1 LSRTM
6 SWPVRLTYILF
17 ALALTLSLAL
27 TAAPT
32 AKVSAE
38 PDLTKWSK
46 VKTPSE
52 KDFVIAQQT
61 DILSI
66 DTMGDGSV
74 VYAVLDGVY
83 QYYNGAW
90 VKGGST
96 GVVANVCENGVGDA
110 LFKSEDGGVTWDDI
124 TDELHEEGMY
134 APMIVSCSPDDAD
147 FVVVAGYGDTNL
159 TTSTLDIDMVIG
171 SSDGG
176 DDFSDTG
183 FTCATPV
190 FYTILSLDVSPER
203 DDKFAIALGLNQPI
217 GTTCGHDAYDGTL
230 WIFEAGTMWGG
241 AWKDASDYDTYA
253 GWDNDGAFTT
263 NSSHLGDVVL
273 QLRRR

>member
-1 LSRTM
+1 
-6 SWPVRLTYILF
+6 
-17 ALALTLSLAL
+17 LSLAL

-52 KDFVIAQQT
+52 KDLVIVQNS

-83 QYYNGAW
+83 KWYNSDWEQGAPDIDD
-90 VKGGST
+90 
-96 GVVANVCENGVGDA
+96 VCENGTGDA

-134 APMIVSCSPDDAD
+134 APMIVSCSPDDSD
-147 FVVVAGYGDTNL
+147 FVVVAGYGDLDL
-159 TTSTLDIDMVIG
+159 TDADLEIDMVVG

-183 FTCATPV
+183 IFCSDYE
-190 FYTILSLDVSPER
+190 FEKILCLDVSPER
-203 DDKFAIALGLNQPI
+203 DDKYAIAVGSLM
-217 GTTCGHDAYDGTL
+217 TTMQAPAPEGTL
-230 WIFEAGTMWGG
+230 WIFEAGTLW
-241 AWKDASDYDTYA
+241 
-253 GWDNDGAFTT
+253 
-263 NSSHLGDVVL
+263 
-273 QLRRR
+273 